1 MRKTTLALLLLG
13 TAACSSGSPFRN
25 SLDDLA
31 DQLLQSVELR
41 KDPSTIQ
48 VFVYEIHRI
57 PGSSL
62 KGNDEVP
69 DVGEELKHEL
79 VATLSPMIHVVESEN
94 LQPICRNPE
103 HDHYGQPVPRA
114 PVSGRNSPVVIKVPG
129 RGTTPTH
136 SEDSGLVDV
145 RQLASCQNANTVLFG
160 DWVPINDHLFSL
172 SLRMVDVDSNLV
184 IGAAR
189 GTIDFDRTKK
199 TLGIF

>member
-1 MRKTTLALLLLG
+1 MRKTILTLLLLG
-13 TAACSSGSPFRN
+13 TAACSSGSPLRN

-31 DQLLQSVELR
+31 GQLLQSVELR

-62 KGNDEVP
+62 KGHDEAP

-103 HDHYGQPVPRA
+103 HDHYGQAVPTA
-114 PVSGRNSPVVIKVPG
+114 PVSGRNSPVVIRVPG
-129 RGTTPTH
+129 RNAPASHEG
-136 SEDSGLVDV
+136 GAGAVDV

-172 SLRMVDVDSNLV
+172 SLRMVDVDTNLV

-189 GTIDFDRTKK
+189 GTVDFDRTKK